1 MRRWWQAFGTGCW
14 FALVGHARNRL
25 AVVLAVGFLPTWIW
39 LLRSVA
45 VHTPVTFVVPA
56 AGGRLSADTSH
67 VMQITGALNAVT
79 VIIGFM
85 MFMATFKAG
94 ELDRRLVLAGFPRV
108 PLLLAKVASLV
119 ITSVVV
125 GLYCT
130 VLLCWSWPVRQPAE
144 MAAAVIAAGLVYGG
158 LGIMLGSVLRGELE
172 GLFVV
177 IMTSII
183 DLGLQNPSAN
193 PLTDQAG
200 LAALP
205 LYGPMQTSLAAGF
218 TSTVPPRYL
227 GGALLWFVATCTAGL
242 ALFYLRTRSY
252 PKPPVTG
259 DQHLRHLLSPHASE
273 PAT

>member
-1 MRRWWQAFGTGCW
+1 MSRWWQAFGTACW
-14 FALVGHARNRL
+14 FSLVGHARNRL
-25 AVVLAVGFLPTWIW
+25 AVVLAVAFLPTWIW

-45 VHTPVTFVVPA
+45 VHAPVTFAVPA
-56 AGGRLSADTSH
+56 TGGRLSADTNH

-94 ELDRRLVLAGFPRV
+94 ELDRRLVLAGFPRG
-108 PLLLAKVASLV
+108 PLLLAKAAGLV
-119 ITSVVV
+119 IISVVL

-130 VLLCWSWPVRQPAE
+130 ALLCWSWPVQRPVP
-144 MAAAVIAAGLVYGG
+144 MAAAVVAAGLVYGG

-172 GLFVV
+172 GMFIV

-193 PLTDQAG
+193 PLTDQPG
-200 LAALP
+200 LFALP

-218 TSTVPPRYL
+218 TSAVPPRYL
-227 GGALLWFVATCTAGL
+227 GGGLLWFTTTCTAGL
-242 ALFYLRTRSY
+242 ALFCLRTRSY
-252 PKPPVTG
+252 PKPPATG
-259 DQHLRHLLSPHASE
+259 TQHRLPPSRTPE
-273 PAT
+273 PQT